1 MSQNI
6 LWACRRKTFPLKH
19 HITGWVIST
28 SHLKKILSR
37 QNGSHLPRP
46 PRFEA
51 WNLLVRSSD
60 ELSLLNVYRH
70 FWRCQLWRGETG
82 RSEHF
87 LIHGLQDITKT
98 GGLQK
103 TLSGCS
109 LGGIDSPNPGF
120 SQVGPLY
127 QSLHG
132 SWFSRIGETDLV
144 AASKFMSFFSSSDF
158 WVLFSSWTK
167 CFEVLFACSMATF
180 ALMRK
185 KRPLQLWW
193 VTQPQF

>member
-1 MSQNI
+1 M
-6 LWACRRKTFPLKH
+6 
-19 HITGWVIST
+19 IST